1 MSTHEVRVRAA
12 YMKGDESTEVEA
24 IVTGD
29 SSTHTLP
36 TSEALTKL
44 VGAVAWGLQTAVKG
58 EEQ

>member
-1 MSTHEVRVRAA
+1 MSAHEVRVRAA
-12 YMKGDESTEVEA
+12 YSKGDEMTEVEA

-29 SSTHTLP
+29 GP
-36 TSEALTKL
+36 TSTEALSKL

>member
-24 IVTGD
+24 VVTGD
-29 SSTHTLP
+29 STAPPST
-36 TSEALTKL
+36 EAMTKI